1 MRGEEMKEDAIRRE
15 MEELARE
22 IREHD
27 YRYYVLDDPVITDA
41 EYDRLFQ
48 RLLELEE
55 QYPHLASEDSPTRR
69 VGGRPLE
76 KFVQVQHVSPMLS
89 LQNAFSRGD
98 LLEFDRRVR
107 RALGRPVAYVV
118 ELKIDGLSVAL
129 RYRDGVLERG
139 LTRGDGLVGEDV
151 TQNVQTVRSI
161 PLRLRGDVP
170 PYLEVRGEVYMPVK
184 AFRRLNE
191 AREREG
197 LPLFA
202 NPRNAAAGSLRQ
214 LDPAV
219 TARRPLDCFVY
230 EVRQVEGLTLRTH
243 SEALAWLRELGFKV
257 NPHTFTVPSIE
268 EAYERCAAWAERAGQ
283 LDYEVDGMVIKV
295 DDLEARDALGATSR
309 APRWAVAYKFP
320 AEEQVTRVRDIVVQ
334 VGRTGVLTPTAVLE
348 PVRIAGS
355 VVGRATLHNID
366 IIREKDVRVGD
377 HVVVRKAGEV
387 IPEVVRVL
395 KERRTGEERPFEM
408 PDRCPECGSE
418 AVRLPGEAAYRCT
431 GAACPARL
439 RESLIHFASRDAM
452 DIEGLG
458 PQTVSA
464 LLAAGMVRDPADL
477 YSLTVE
483 DLVKL
488 ERFGEKSA
496 ANLVAAIDRSRANPL
511 YRLLFG
517 LGIRHVGERAARLLA
532 ESFGDMDALAAAS
545 REELERVPEIGPM
558 TAESVYRFF
567 RQEANRRLLRRLKE
581 AGVRMSAGEPDRGG
595 ELSGLSFVITGTL
608 RDFTRKEVVE
618 FIESRGGRVTSS
630 VSSKT
635 DYLVVGEN
643 PGSKLDRAR
652 ELGVKIIDEEEL
664 RRLSARA

>member
-1 MRGEEMKEDAIRRE
+1 MKEDAIRRE